1 MKNGTCLIMLIAM
14 ILIKSIGQT
23 AEESK
28 PLKENEL
35 IELKKVI
42 TNAKTRINSGDTYV
56 WKDALRFLP
65 TVSLS
70 RRSLYNDAAAD
81 DTETYL
87 SASIS
92 LNQVFDITD
101 IADKK
106 DAEKRKASR
115 RVESLGYSIEKLIER
130 KFLITDQVWKMKQI
144 VKSIEDPLEASK
156 CQEKVDQ
163 LQLQLNETF
172 IEIEKLYAEIE
183 YVCVEVER

>member
-1 MKNGTCLIMLIAM
+1 MNKILNSFIIA
-14 ILIKSIGQT
+14 ILIIQSIGLY
-23 AEESK
+23 AEESE

-42 TNAKTRINSGDTYV
+42 TNAKSRINSGNTYE
-56 WKDALRFLP
+56 WKDAFRFLP
-65 TVSLS
+65 MVSLS
-70 RRSLYNDAAAD
+70 RRSLYDDAAAE

-92 LNQVFDITD
+92 LNQVFDMTD

-106 DAEKRKASR
+106 NTEKRKAVR
-115 RVESLGYSIEKLIER
+115 RVESLGYTIQKLIER
-130 KFLITDQVWKMKQI
+130 KFLITDQVWKMTLI
-144 VKSIEDPLEASK
+144 TKSIEDPLEASK

-163 LQLQLNETF
+163 LQLQLNDTF

>member
-1 MKNGTCLIMLIAM
+1 MSKILNSFIIA
-14 ILIKSIGQT
+14 IIFIQSIGLS
-23 AEESK
+23 AEENK

-56 WKDALRFLP
+56 WKDTLRFLP

-70 RRSLYNDAAAD
+70 RRSLYDDAAAE

-92 LNQVFDITD
+92 LNQIFDMTD

-106 DAEKRKASR
+106 NTEKRKAIR
-115 RVESLGYSIEKLIER
+115 QVESLGYTIHKLIER
-130 KFLITDQVWKMKQI
+130 KFLITDQVWKMKLI
-144 VKSIEDPLEASK
+144 TKSIEDPLEASK

-183 YVCVEVER
+183 YVCIEVER

>member
-1 MKNGTCLIMLIAM
+1 MKQIIHSIMIT
-14 ILIKSIGQT
+14 IFIQSIGLY

-70 RRSLYNDAAAD
+70 RRSLYNDAAAE

-106 DAEKRKASR
+106 ESRQRK
-115 RVESLGYSIEKLIER
+115 K
-130 KFLITDQVWKMKQI
+130 
-144 VKSIEDPLEASK
+144 
-156 CQEKVDQ
+156 
-163 LQLQLNETF
+163 
-172 IEIEKLYAEIE
+172 
-183 YVCVEVER
+183 

>member
-1 MKNGTCLIMLIAM
+1 MKLIIHS
-14 ILIKSIGQT
+14 IIITIFIQSIGLY

-42 TNAKTRINSGDTYV
+42 TNAKPRINSGDTYV

-70 RRSLYNDAAAD
+70 RRSLYDDAAAE

-92 LNQVFDITD
+92 LNQVFDMTD

-106 DAEKRKASR
+106 NTEKRKAVR
-115 RVESLGYSIEKLIER
+115 RVESLGYTIQKLIER
-130 KFLITDQVWKMKQI
+130 KFLITDQVWKMTLI
-144 VKSIEDPLEASK
+144 TKSIEDPLEASK

-163 LQLQLNETF
+163 LQLQLNDTF

>member
-1 MKNGTCLIMLIAM
+1 M
-14 ILIKSIGQT
+14 
-23 AEESK
+23 
-28 PLKENEL
+28 KENEL
-35 IELKKVI
+35 MELKKVL
-42 TNAKTRINSGDTYV
+42 TNAKSRINSGNTYA

-70 RRSLYNDAAAD
+70 RRSLYDDAAAN

-92 LNQVFDITD
+92 LNQVFDMTD

-106 DAEKRKASR
+106 NAEKRKAVR
-115 RVESLGYSIEKLIER
+115 RVESLGYTIQKLIER
-130 KFLITDQVWKMKQI
+130 KFLITDQMWKMKLI
-144 VKSIEDPLEASK
+144 TKSIEDPLEASK

-163 LQLQLNETF
+163 LQLQLNDTF
-172 IEIEKLYAEIE
+172 IEIEKLFAEIE